1 MGMITRREEEAKAA
15 PAPTASEPKKLYTD
29 DTTKTTP
36 VLDLRT
42 RQIQRQ
48 GLYQAA
54 ASNPALIGYA
64 ADIDALKTVI
74 RELAEDGLKF
84 VNEQ

>member
-1 MGMITRREEEAKAA
+1 
-15 PAPTASEPKKLYTD
+15 
-29 DTTKTTP
+29 
-36 VLDLRT
+36 LDLRT